1 VLNLIGFSGIQF
13 LNGAI
18 YLMDK
23 FSLVIKSMFD
33 RISVRYDFMNRFLT
47 GGLDIYWR
55 KVFVNQTLAAFIKLS
70 HDKNN
75 NSAVNIADIASGTG
89 DIAIEIYNRIKTDN
103 KTRSFFNDKTI
114 HIYCSDFSLP
124 MLKIAQEKI
133 RKLISGAGG
142 NKNINFSFVICDAQN
157 SCFKD
162 STFDIVFIAFGL
174 RNFSDI
180 KKFISTELKRIVKK
194 NLSLSSILEFNNIF
208 KIKSFKVFQ
217 FYYNYI
223 ITLCASIFSTDT
235 SAYKYLIDSIKNL
248 PGDRIILKLFT
259 DEGFKI
265 FNYRKIFP
273 YLVSRYI
280 AIINN
285 S

>member
-1 VLNLIGFSGIQF
+1 
-13 LNGAI
+13 
-18 YLMDK
+18 
-23 FSLVIKSMFD
+23 MFD

-47 GGLDIYWR
+47 CGLDIYWR
-55 KVFVNQTLAAFIKLS
+55 KVFVKRTLASFIKLS
-70 HDKNN
+70 GANNSNNNNNNN
-75 NSAVNIADIASGTG
+75 NSNNSNGNGNNINIADIASGTG
-89 DIAIEIYNRIKTDN
+89 DIAIEIYNRLKSDKITN
-103 KTRSFFNDKTI
+103 SFFAGKTV
-114 HIYCSDFSLP
+114 HICCIDFSMP

-133 RKLISGAGG
+133 GKLMSRANG
-142 NKNINFSFVICDAQN
+142 NNSDNNITFSFVICDAQN

-162 STFDIVFIAFGL
+162 SVFDIIFIAFGL

-180 KKFISTELKRIVKK
+180 KKFISVELKRIVNK
-194 NLSLSSILEFNNIF
+194 NLSFSAILEFNNIF
-208 KIKSFKVFQ
+208 KVKNFKFFQ
-217 FYYNYI
+217 FYYNHF
-223 ITLCASIFSTDT
+223 ITLCASIFSTDS
-235 SAYKYLIDSIKNL
+235 SAYKYLVDSIKNL
-248 PGDRIILKLFT
+248 PQDRVILKIFT